1 MNYYSTFT
9 QVLGNPELKPVE
21 IVLLSGNI
29 SIQTHKGDEIFLQGE
44 NMKDENL
51 MPLLHET
58 AETMRID
65 KHSLVSLI
73 MNHEFIG
80 LTIFIPESC
89 DLYVLL
95 RAGHLTLR
103 GNFGQVRARTDA
115 GNISTDLSDFTV
127 KGQAD
132 LVVFAGEIKLQNSAV
147 DGKTRHHHRHL
158 TMKIGEEG
166 SLKAKVSLG
175 DIWMVA

>member
-9 QVLGNPELKPVE
+9 QVLGNPQHKPVE
-21 IVLLSGNI
+21 IVLLSGNV
-29 SIQTHKGDEIFLQGE
+29 SIQTHSGDDIFLQGE

-58 AETMRID
+58 AESIRID
-65 KHSLVSLI
+65 RHSLFNLI
-73 MNHEFIG
+73 VHHEFIS

-95 RAGHLTLR
+95 RAGHLNLE
-103 GNFGQVRARTDA
+103 GKFGHIRARTDA
-115 GNISTDLSDFTV
+115 GNITADLSDFSV

-132 LVVFAGEIKLQNSAV
+132 LVVFAGEIRLKNNEV
-147 DGKTRHHHRHL
+147 EGKNRHHHRRL
-158 TMKIGEEG
+158 SMKIGDEG